1 MHNIV
6 VLAGN
11 LGNDP
16 ETFYG
21 SEGDGITSFNLA
33 FTSGKE
39 KTSWIKCI
47 CFNKTAEVAEKYL
60 HTGARIALSGYL
72 KQNSWANNEGEK
84 RSNHEVV
91 VTSIEF
97 IKINGEDPQY

>member
-1 MHNIV
+1 MLNQICI
-6 VLAGN
+6 AGN

-21 SEGDGITSFNLA
+21 SGGDGITSFNFA

-47 CFNKTAEVAEKYL
+47 CFNKTAEIAEKYL
-60 HTGARIALSGYL
+60 RRGNRIAVSGYL
-72 KQNSWANNEGEK
+72 KQNSWETDQGEK
-84 RSNHEVV
+84 RSTHEIVV
-91 VTSIEF
+91 NNIEF
-97 IKINGEDPQY
+97 IKVDDNQQ